1 MRIATYA
8 LLAVGVLLAGCAG
21 VQEKI
26 ADASVQADE
35 RATRLLKTVG
45 QAEPGAKA
53 APVVRYENGL
63 WLATTPV
70 KLTRL
75 PPVFQASATFDR
87 TVDSLA
93 EFAERIGMRSGM
105 PARVTPQAA
114 AIAAA
119 RAADAPGA
127 AAAPAAGAA
136 SANGGTVPALGL
148 PPPSAPPASASAS
161 RGAPLR
167 IAYSHG
173 TLQDLLDTVAARFG
187 VFWKYADGGIQFY
200 YTDSQTFQ
208 ISAIPGESALSANV
222 ASNST
227 AGDSEQGG
235 SASGAGADAGSGASS
250 SARNSQNT
258 GVKSQLS
265 VFASIE
271 KAVGSMLSPHG
282 RVVGSPAT
290 GGMTVVDTPDVLAR
304 VAQFIDGENKVL
316 ARQVMINVTIL
327 AVTLSEGENYGID
340 WNLVYG
346 NLSGRYG
353 IKNTF
358 AGTPGSTAFSAAIL
372 GTSNSNFAGSSVM
385 IEALSKQGKVRRET
399 SASVVT
405 LNNQPVPVQVAKQ
418 TSYLKS
424 SQTVLTANV
433 GSSTTLI
440 PGVVTSGFNMTLLP
454 HLLHNGTVMLQ
465 FSTDISSLRRIDEV
479 RSQNGMIQT
488 PELDTRNFLQRVAMR
503 SGETLV
509 VSGFEQVADDLD
521 QQGPGKPGNTLLGG
535 GLKANSAREIIVILI
550 TPIAMAGA

>member
-8 LLAVGVLLAGCAG
+8 LLAVGMLLAGCAG

-26 ADASVQADE
+26 ADASAQADE

-105 PARVTPQAA
+105 PVRVTPQAA

-127 AAAPAAGAA
+127 AA
-136 SANGGTVPALGL
+136 
-148 PPPSAPPASASAS
+148 APPASASAS